1 MTRKAILPGL
11 ALLLLASCASPPG
24 AGGGGGIVST
34 NPCVDSVLVRILP
47 ASRIAAISRYSQDP
61 SATSIPLSIA
71 RRFHATAGTAEEVI
85 ALHPDLVIAST
96 YTPAATQAAY
106 ARAGLKTLLLGI
118 PDSIAESQA
127 QVAEIAAAV
136 GEPAGGARINADID
150 RALDRLHGRRASQ
163 PDALLY
169 ISGDL
174 ATGNGTLLNDMMTR
188 AGFRNS
194 AATYG
199 LTHTGTLSAETIVT
213 HPPDVVIATE
223 RQGRGVTLRRRILPG
238 VRRAL
243 FPRMLINCGGPTIP
257 PALERLAA
265 IRASLS

>member
-1 MTRKAILPGL
+1 MRRGAILL
-11 ALLLLASCASPPG
+11 TLLLGGCAQSPG

-47 ASRIAAISRYSQDP
+47 PARIAGISHYSQDP
-61 SATSIPLSIA
+61 AATSIPLSVA
-71 RRFHATAGTAEEVI
+71 RRFRGIAGTAEEVI

-96 YTPAATQAAY
+96 YTPPATQAAY

-127 QVAEIAAAV
+127 QVKQIADAV
-136 GEPAGGARINADID
+136 GAPAGGARINTDID
-150 RALDRLHGRRASQ
+150 RAVTRWSRKDGPS
-163 PDALLY
+163 PSALLY

-174 ATGNGTLLNDMMTR
+174 ATGGSTLLNEMMTR
-188 AGFRNS
+188 VGFRN
-194 AATYG
+194 AAAGYG

-213 HPPDVVIATE
+213 QPPAIVIAPE
-223 RQGRGVTLRRRILPG
+223 RVSRGTALRHRLLPRTPQA
-238 VRRAL
+238 V
-243 FPRMLINCGGPTIP
+243 FPRVLINCGGPTIP

-265 IRASLS
+265 IRAAL

>member
-1 MTRKAILPGL
+1 MTRGAILL
-11 ALLLLASCASPPG
+11 ALLLGGCAQSPG

-47 ASRIAAISRYSQDP
+47 PARIAGISHYSQDP
-61 SATSIPLSIA
+61 SATSIPLAVA
-71 RRFHATAGTAEEVI
+71 RRFRGIAGTAEEVI

-96 YTPAATQAAY
+96 YTPPATQAAY

-118 PDSIAESQA
+118 PDSIAESKA
-127 QVAEIAAAV
+127 QVKQIADAV
-136 GEPAGGARINADID
+136 GAPAGGVRINADID
-150 RALDRLHGRRASQ
+150 RAVARGSRKDGKPPS
-163 PDALLY
+163 ALLY

-174 ATGNGTLLNDMMTR
+174 ATGGSTLLNEMMTR
-188 AGFRNS
+188 VGFRNA

-213 HPPDVVIATE
+213 QPPAIVIAPE
-223 RQGRGVTLRRRILPG
+223 RASRGTALRRRLLPTTPQA
-238 VRRAL
+238 V

-265 IRASLS
+265 IRAGLSGL

>member
-1 MTRKAILPGL
+1 VRRGAILL
-11 ALLLLASCASPPG
+11 ALLLGGCAQSPG

-47 ASRIAAISRYSQDP
+47 ASRIAGISHYSQDP
-61 SATSIPLSIA
+61 AATSIPLSVA
-71 RRFHATAGTAEEVI
+71 RRFRGIAGTAEEVI

-96 YTPAATQAAY
+96 YTPPATQTAY

-127 QVAEIAAAV
+127 QVKQIADAV
-136 GEPAGGARINADID
+136 GAPAGGARINADID
-150 RALDRLHGRRASQ
+150 RAVARWSRKDGPKDDMPPS
-163 PDALLY
+163 ALLY

-174 ATGNGTLLNDMMTR
+174 ATGGSTLLNEMMTR
-188 AGFRNS
+188 VGFRN
-194 AATYG
+194 AAASYG

-213 HPPDVVIATE
+213 QPPAIVIAPE
-223 RQGRGVTLRRRILPG
+223 RASRGTALRHRLLPRTPQA
-238 VRRAL
+238 V
-243 FPRMLINCGGPTIP
+243 FPRVLINCGGPTIP

-265 IRASLS
+265 IRAAL

>member
-1 MTRKAILPGL
+1 M
-11 ALLLLASCASPPG
+11 LLLGACARPPG
-24 AGGGGGIVST
+24 GGGGGIVST
-34 NPCVDSVLVRILP
+34 NPCVDSVLIRILP
-47 ASRIAAISRYSQDP
+47 PARIAAISHYSQDP
-61 SATSIPLSIA
+61 AATSLPLTVA

-96 YTPAATQAAY
+96 YTPPATQAAY

-127 QVAEIAAAV
+127 QVTQIADAV
-136 GEPAGGARINADID
+136 GAPAGGARINADID
-150 RALDRLHGRRASQ
+150 RAVTRWSRKDRSEDGPS
-163 PDALLY
+163 PSALLY

-174 ATGNGTLLNDMMTR
+174 VTGGSTLLNEMMTR
-188 AGFRNS
+188 VGFRNA

-213 HPPDVVIATE
+213 QPPSIVIALE
-223 RQGRGVTLRRRILPG
+223 RASRGTALRHRLLPTTPQA
-238 VRRAL
+238 V
-243 FPRMLINCGGPTIP
+243 FPRVLINCGGPTIP

-265 IRASLS
+265 IRAGL

>member
-1 MTRKAILPGL
+1 MRPVAILL
-11 ALLLLASCASPPG
+11 ALLLAGCAQPPT
-24 AGGGGGIVST
+24 GGGGIVST
-34 NPCVDSVLVRILP
+34 NPCVDSVLIRILP
-47 ASRIAAISRYSQDP
+47 PARIAAISHYSQDAT
-61 SATSIPLSIA
+61 ATSIPLDVA

-96 YTPAATQAAY
+96 YTPPATQAAY

-127 QVAEIAAAV
+127 QVTQIADAV
-136 GEPAGGARINADID
+136 GAPAGGARINAEID
-150 RALDRLHGRRASQ
+150 RAVVRWSRKDGPA
-163 PDALLY
+163 PAALLY

-174 ATGNGTLLNDMMTR
+174 ATGGSTLLNEMMTR
-188 AGFRNS
+188 VGFRNA

-213 HPPDVVIATE
+213 QPPAVVIAPE
-223 RQGRGVTLRRRILPG
+223 RVSRGTLLRHRLLPTTPQA
-238 VRRAL
+238 V
-243 FPRMLINCGGPTIP
+243 FPRVLINCGGPTLP

-265 IRASLS
+265 IRASVS

>member
-1 MTRKAILPGL
+1 MRCGAILL
-11 ALLLLASCASPPG
+11 ALLLGGCAQPPG

-47 ASRIAAISRYSQDP
+47 PARIAGISHYSQDP
-61 SATSIPLSIA
+61 SATSIPLAVA
-71 RRFHATAGTAEEVI
+71 RRFRGIAGTAEEVI

-96 YTPAATQAAY
+96 YTPPATQAAY

-118 PDSIAESQA
+118 PDSIAESKA
-127 QVAEIAAAV
+127 QVTQIADAV
-136 GEPAGGARINADID
+136 GAPAGGARINADID
-150 RALDRLHGRRASQ
+150 RAVARWSRKDEPS
-163 PDALLY
+163 PSALLY

-174 ATGNGTLLNDMMTR
+174 ATGGSTLLNEMMTHV
-188 AGFRNS
+188 GFRNA

-213 HPPDVVIATE
+213 QPPAIVIAPE
-223 RQGRGVTLRRRILPG
+223 RASRGTALRRRLLPTTPQA
-238 VRRAL
+238 V
-243 FPRMLINCGGPTIP
+243 FPRVLINCGGPTIP

-265 IRASLS
+265 IRAGL

>member
-1 MTRKAILPGL
+1 VRAGAILA
-11 ALLLLASCASPPG
+11 ALLLGGCAAPP
-24 AGGGGGIVST
+24 GGGGGIVST

-61 SATSIPLSIA
+61 AATSIPLDLA
-71 RRFHATAGTAEEVI
+71 RRYHATAGTAEEVI

-96 YTPAATQAAY
+96 YTPPATQAAY

-127 QVAEIAAAV
+127 QVTQIADAV
-136 GEPAGGARINADID
+136 GAAAGGARINADID
-150 RALDRLHGRRASQ
+150 RAVAQWSREDGRVPS
-163 PDALLY
+163 ALLY

-174 ATGNGTLLNDMMTR
+174 ATGGSTLLNEMMTR
-188 AGFRNS
+188 VGFRNA

-199 LTHTGTLSAETIVT
+199 LTHTGTVSAETIVT
-213 HPPDVVIATE
+213 RPPAVVIASE
-223 RQGRGVTLRRRILPG
+223 RVGRGTALRHRLLPNTPQA
-238 VRRAL
+238 V
-243 FPRMLINCGGPTIP
+243 FPRVLINCGGATIP

-265 IRASLS
+265 IRASVS

>member
-1 MTRKAILPGL
+1 MILL
-11 ALLLLASCASPPG
+11 ALLLGGCAQSPG

-47 ASRIAAISRYSQDP
+47 GSRIAGISHSSQDA
-61 SATSIPLSIA
+61 SATSIPLSVA
-71 RRFHATAGTAEEVI
+71 RRFRGIAGTAEEVI

-96 YTPAATQAAY
+96 YTPPATQAAY

-127 QVAEIAAAV
+127 QVTQIADAV
-136 GEPAGGARINADID
+136 GAPAGGARINADID
-150 RALDRLHGRRASQ
+150 RAMVRWNHKDGPQ
-163 PDALLY
+163 PSALLY

-174 ATGNGTLLNDMMTR
+174 ATGGSTLLNEMMTR
-188 AGFRNS
+188 VGFRN
-194 AATYG
+194 AAASYG

-213 HPPDVVIATE
+213 QPPAIVIAPE
-223 RQGRGVTLRRRILPG
+223 RASRGTALRRRLLPHTPQA
-238 VRRAL
+238 V
-243 FPRMLINCGGPTIP
+243 FPRVLINCGGPTIP

-265 IRASLS
+265 IRAGL

>member
-1 MTRKAILPGL
+1 MILL
-11 ALLLLASCASPPG
+11 ALLLGGCAQSPG

-47 ASRIAAISRYSQDP
+47 GSRIAGISHYSQDA
-61 SATSIPLSIA
+61 SATSIPLSVA
-71 RRFHATAGTAEEVI
+71 RRFRGIAGTAEEVI

-96 YTPAATQAAY
+96 YTPPATQAAY

-127 QVAEIAAAV
+127 QVTQIADAV
-136 GEPAGGARINADID
+136 GAPAGGARINADID
-150 RALDRLHGRRASQ
+150 RAMVRWNHKDGPQ
-163 PDALLY
+163 PSALLY

-174 ATGNGTLLNDMMTR
+174 ATGGSTLLNEMMTR
-188 AGFRNS
+188 VGFRN
-194 AATYG
+194 AAASYG

-213 HPPDVVIATE
+213 QPPAIVIAPE
-223 RQGRGVTLRRRILPG
+223 RASRGTALRRRLLPHTPQA
-238 VRRAL
+238 V
-243 FPRMLINCGGPTIP
+243 FPRVLINCGGPTIP

-265 IRASLS
+265 IRAGL

>member
-1 MTRKAILPGL
+1 MTRGAILL
-11 ALLLLASCASPPG
+11 ALLLGGCAQSPG

-47 ASRIAAISRYSQDP
+47 PARIAGISHYSQDP
-61 SATSIPLSIA
+61 SATSIPLDVA
-71 RRFHATAGTAEEVI
+71 RRFRGIAGTAEEVI

-96 YTPAATQAAY
+96 YTPPATQAAY

-127 QVAEIAAAV
+127 QVTQIANAV
-136 GEPAGGARINADID
+136 GAPAGGARINADID
-150 RALDRLHGRRASQ
+150 RAVARWSRKDGPKDDMPPS
-163 PDALLY
+163 ALLY

-174 ATGNGTLLNDMMTR
+174 ATGGSTLLNEMMTR
-188 AGFRNS
+188 VGFRN
-194 AATYG
+194 AAASYG

-213 HPPDVVIATE
+213 QPPAIVIAPE
-223 RQGRGVTLRRRILPG
+223 RASRGTALRHRLLPTTPQA
-238 VRRAL
+238 V
-243 FPRMLINCGGPTIP
+243 FPRVLINCGGPTIP

-265 IRASLS
+265 IRAGL

>member
-1 MTRKAILPGL
+1 VRCGAILL
-11 ALLLLASCASPPG
+11 ALLLGGCARPP
-24 AGGGGGIVST
+24 GGGGGIVST

-47 ASRIAAISRYSQDP
+47 ASRIAAISHYSQDP
-61 SATSIPLSIA
+61 SATSLPLPVA

-96 YTPAATQAAY
+96 YTPPATQAAY

-118 PDSIAESQA
+118 PDSIADSKA
-127 QVAEIAAAV
+127 QVKQIADAV
-136 GEPAGGARINADID
+136 GAPAGGARINADID
-150 RALDRLHGRRASQ
+150 RALTRWSWKDEPTPS
-163 PDALLY
+163 ALLY

-174 ATGNGTLLNDMMTR
+174 ATGGSTLLNEMMTR
-188 AGFRNS
+188 VGFRNA

-213 HPPDVVIATE
+213 QPPAIVIAPE
-223 RQGRGVTLRRRILPG
+223 RASRGTALRRRLLPTTPQA
-238 VRRAL
+238 V
-243 FPRMLINCGGPTIP
+243 FPRVLINCGGPTIP

-265 IRASLS
+265 IRAGLSGL